1 MTFFYGFLVIAFAIW
16 SAIFCMLIVRK
27 KADLEELRMNHA
39 VADPLLS
46 VIGTLFSVL
55 LGFLVAGAIQR
66 FDEARINV
74 QEEAGALADVFRGAS
89 GFPEPLRT
97 ELQNKCIG
105 YADIVITKEW
115 KLMEDKKSSADAWD
129 TYSDIWRLCVEFIPS
144 NEGQSNVHQAVLGA
158 ISHLGNYRTLRF
170 AAMVNQLPL
179 GMWLVVLAG
188 GGATIAFTYFFEVKN
203 EKTQV
208 LMTGLVATVMA
219 LNIFLLANYDYPF
232 SGDVH
237 VSSAAFELDLDLF
250 KKFLA
255 KSRPTPT
262 ILPNQFQKPSRILKD
277 PNLPV
282 RAIPVGSTGP
292 QITLG

>member
-1 MTFFYGFLVIAFAIW
+1 MVTFFWGFLIIALAIW
-16 SAIFCMLIVRK
+16 SAIFCMLIVRR
-27 KADLEELRMNHA
+27 KADLNELRMNHA

-74 QEEAGALADVFRGAS
+74 QEEAGALADVFRGAA
-89 GFPEPLRT
+89 GFPEPVRT
-97 ELQNKCIG
+97 ELQNKCIS

-115 KLMEDKKSSADAWD
+115 KLMEEKKSSADAWE
-129 TYSDIWRLCVEFIPS
+129 TYSDIWRLCVEFIPA
-144 NEGQSNVHQAVLGA
+144 NDGQSNVHQAVLGA

-188 GGATIAFTYFFEVKN
+188 GGATIAFTYFFEVTN

-255 KSRPTPT
+255 KNKPSPT
-262 ILPNQFQKPSRILKD
+262 ILPSRFQKPSSILAN
-277 PNLPV
+277 PTLPV
-282 RAIPVGSTGP
+282 RTIPTA
-292 QITLG
+292 Q

>member
-1 MTFFYGFLVIAFAIW
+1 MTFFYGFLFIALAIW
-16 SAIFCMLIVRK
+16 SAIFCMLMVRK
-27 KADLEELRMNHA
+27 RADLNELRMNHA

-74 QEEAGALADVFRGAS
+74 QEEAGALADVFRAS
-89 GFPEPLRT
+89 AGFPEPLRS
-97 ELQNKCIG
+97 ELQNKCTS
-105 YADIVITKEW
+105 YADVLINKEW
-115 KLMEDKKSSADAWD
+115 EMMEQKKSSPEAWEI
-129 TYSDIWRLCVEFIPS
+129 YSDIWRLCVEFVPA
-144 NEGQSNVHQAVLGA
+144 NNGQSNVHQAVLSA

-179 GMWLVVLAG
+179 GMWVVVFAG
-188 GGATIAFTYFFEVKN
+188 GGATIAFTYFFEVQN

-232 SGDVH
+232 SGDVR
-237 VSSAAFELDLDLF
+237 VSSAAFQLDLDLF

-255 KSRPTPT
+255 KSKVTPPET
-262 ILPNQFQKPSRILKD
+262 HRLNAGI
-277 PNLPV
+277 
-282 RAIPVGSTGP
+282 
-292 QITLG
+292 